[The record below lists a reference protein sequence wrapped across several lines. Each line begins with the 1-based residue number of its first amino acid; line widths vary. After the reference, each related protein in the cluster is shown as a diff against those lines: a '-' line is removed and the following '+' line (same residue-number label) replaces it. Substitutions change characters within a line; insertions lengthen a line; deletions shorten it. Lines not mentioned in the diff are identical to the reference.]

1 MEASDEDAKVFSEPD
16 ETESNPDPT
25 MKPKGGHPGE
35 SVKPPF
41 GGEDIAP
48 DHGRSPA
55 VSQEQTKKN
64 GGTQTK

>member
-1 MEASDEDAKVFSEPD
+1 MTKPVFNKPAD
-16 ETESNPDPT
+16 GGGNPDPT

-35 SVKPPF
+35 SVKPPC

-48 DHGRSPA
+48 AGNDRTPA
-55 VSQEQTKKN
+55 ESQERTKKS